1 MRAVRRPAVLLSALA
16 LAVGGLSGC
25 GDDEPDGSDTMTI
38 EPRDPSSSTG
48 SSGASSA
55 SSSSSSGSSSSS
67 TSAKGDAPEIPAE
80 AKKHTDEG
88 AVAFAEYYW
97 TTVGEAWKTS
107 DSRVLTEITDKEC
120 GACLELIDDVDANK
134 AKGIKADRNPTS
146 VTGSTLAESAEGKA
160 DEAVRVEITDR
171 EHEYLEDG
179 KSIGTVKKVSY
190 RSIVYVDW
198 KDGAWTVVDSYV
210 IV

>member
-1 MRAVRRPAVLLSALA
+1 MRIAGDSKKGANLFKTRCQQCHNLKAEEGNKIGPNLH
-16 LAVGGLSGC
+16 GLFG
-25 GDDEPDGSDTMTI
+25 
-38 EPRDPSSSTG
+38 RQTG
-48 SSGASSA
+48 SV
-55 SSSSSSGSSSSS
+55 
-67 TSAKGDAPEIPAE
+67 
-80 AKKHTDEG
+80 EG
-88 AVAFAEYYW
+88 FSY
-97 TTVGEAWKTS
+97 T
-107 DSRVLTEITDKEC
+107 
-120 GACLELIDDVDANK
+120 DANK

>member
-48 SSGASSA
+48 SSSA
-55 SSSSSSGSSSSS
+55 SSSSSSGISSSS

-88 AVAFAEYYW
+88 AVAFAEHYW
-97 TTVGEAWKTS
+97 SETGRALEASDTTHLKELSSDCLPCDEYVGTVEAEK
-107 DSRVLTEITDKEC
+107 R
-120 GACLELIDDVDANK
+120 
-134 AKGIKADRNPTS
+134 KGQRADRNPISIRSSTS
-146 VTGSTLAESAEGKA
+146 T
-160 DEAVRVEITDR
+160 DET
-171 EHEYLEDG
+171 DG
-179 KSIGTVKKVSY
+179 KSEKAVTLEVDDAAYEMLDKSGKAVSSVDPVSY
-190 RSIVYVDW
+190 DLIVYLD
-198 KDGAWTVVDSYV
+198 KRGATWTVVDLLALT
-210 IV
+210 

>member
-48 SSGASSA
+48 SSSA
-55 SSSSSSGSSSSS
+55 SSSSSSGISSSS